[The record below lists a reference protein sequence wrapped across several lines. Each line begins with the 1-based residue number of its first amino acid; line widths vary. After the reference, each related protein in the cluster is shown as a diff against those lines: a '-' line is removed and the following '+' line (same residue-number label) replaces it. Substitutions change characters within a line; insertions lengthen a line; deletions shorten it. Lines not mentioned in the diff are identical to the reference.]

1 MFEEQINRMD
11 VGRKLLEAPIPAII
25 EGIAKSIAKSQYE
38 LDATSVRIATRLA
51 EERVALKDAEGK
63 AADRSLIEL
72 GFLPTFYHFHE
83 TTIEVKMTI
92 SMKVESSFRF
102 QVGGGIGNRAGASS
116 TPASSSSSEGESE
129 SDGEEGEGD
138 GEGESASP
146 TAGPLIS
153 GPQEVPRQNTA
164 VPYGAAVNMDIHH
177 RFGFNSEG
185 FSRVETKLAA
195 VPAPSDFMDALR
207 AHALGSAENA
217 NEEEDDDE

>member
-11 VGRKLLEAPIPAII
+11 VGRKLLEAPVPAII

-51 EERVALKDAEGK
+51 EERVALKDADGK

-102 QVGGGIGNRAGASS
+102 QVGGGIGNRAAAS
-116 TPASSSSSEGESE
+116 TPASSPSSQSEGESE
-129 SDGEEGEGD
+129 GGGESSGEGEG
-138 GEGESASP
+138 SSP
-146 TAGPLIS
+146 TVGPLAS
-153 GPQEVPRQNTA
+153 GPQEAPRQNTA

-177 RFGFNSEG
+177 RFGFESEG

-207 AHALGSAENA
+207 AHALGSAEDA
-217 NEEEDDDE
+217 DDEDEDDE

>member
-51 EERVALKDAEGK
+51 EERVALKDADGK

-102 QVGGGIGNRAGASS
+102 QAGGGIGNRASAS
-116 TPASSSSSEGESE
+116 TPAGSSSSEEGGESEGEEGGESE
-129 SDGEEGEGD
+129 S
-138 GEGESASP
+138 ESPS
-146 TAGPLIS
+146 AGPLIS
-153 GPQEVPRQNTA
+153 GPQEAPRQNTA

-177 RFGFNSEG
+177 RFGFESEG
-185 FSRVETKLAA
+185 YSRVETKLAA

-217 NEEEDDDE
+217 NEEEKDDE

>member
-11 VGRKLLEAPIPAII
+11 VGRKLLEAPVPAII

-38 LDATSVRIATRLA
+38 LDATSVRIATKLA
-51 EERVALKDAEGK
+51 EERVALKDADGK

-102 QVGGGIGNRAGASS
+102 QVGGGIGNHAGAS
-116 TPASSSSSEGESE
+116 TPASSQDESEGEESE
-129 SDGEEGEGD
+129 ED
-138 GEGESASP
+138 GEGGSDSP
-146 TAGPLIS
+146 TVGPLAS
-153 GPQEVPRQNTA
+153 GPQEAPSQNTA
-164 VPYGAAVNMDIHH
+164 VPYGAAVNLDIHH
-177 RFGFNSEG
+177 RFGFESEG

-207 AHALGSAENA
+207 AHAIGSAEDA
-217 NEEEDDDE
+217 NEEEEDE